1 MKTFSKQL
9 VVNIKMTYRNKQAL
23 FWRLF
28 FPIIFITI
36 FGLFNMDSFVSS
48 KMVVVDKTDSEI
60 SHKIIEGFEKVEFI
74 KIEKESN
81 LDTAKQKLKESE
93 ADFVIVMPESIRDIQ
108 TEFKPKITI
117 DPKTKQP
124 VIEVPKAPDPI
135 TLDVFY
141 NESNVSSNQLVLNV
155 LTQITTQINA
165 VANGTPKLFDIHSE
179 ALTNRKIRYID
190 FLVPGILAMSI
201 MQSAIIG
208 VAVYL
213 TEFREKKI
221 LKRVFATPVSRTSFV
236 GAQVV
241 AWILMSLIQST
252 LIILTGKLMYDINIY
267 GNYWYILVWVLLG
280 NIVFI
285 NIGFIIASFSKTV
298 AAAEGLSQVV
308 SMPMMFLSGVFFST
322 ESLHKTIKAI
332 VDYLPLSPII
342 EALREIMLNARDLT
356 FTTRQLQF
364 IGSWIVIT
372 FIIAVL
378 RFRLVRE

>member
-1 MKTFSKQL
+1 MKTFLKQL

-48 KMVVVDKTDSEI
+48 KMVVVDKADSEI

-241 AWILMSLIQST
+241 AWILMSLIQS
-252 LIILTGKLMYDINIY
+252 
-267 GNYWYILVWVLLG
+267 VLD
-280 NIVFI
+280 N
-285 NIGFIIASFSKTV
+285 
-298 AAAEGLSQVV
+298 
-308 SMPMMFLSGVFFST
+308 
-322 ESLHKTIKAI
+322 
-332 VDYLPLSPII
+332 
-342 EALREIMLNARDLT
+342 
-356 FTTRQLQF
+356 
-364 IGSWIVIT
+364 
-372 FIIAVL
+372 
-378 RFRLVRE
+378 

>member
-1 MKTFSKQL
+1 MNTFYKQL
-9 VVNIKMTYRNKQAL
+9 TANLKMTYRNKQAL

-36 FGLFNMDSFVSS
+36 FGLFNMDSFASS
-48 KMVVVDKTDSEI
+48 KMVVIDRADTEI
-60 SHKIIEGFEKVEFI
+60 SHKIIEGFQKVDFITLEKQNDLDSAKDQLKNSKIDFI
-74 KIEKESN
+74 I
-81 LDTAKQKLKESE
+81 
-93 ADFVIVMPESIRDIQ
+93 IMPESIKNLN
-108 TEFKPKITI
+108 TEFKPIITF

-124 VIEVPKAPDPI
+124 IIEAPKTPDPI

-165 VANGTPKLFDIHSE
+165 TAGGAPKLFDMHTE

-201 MQSAIIG
+201 MQSSIIG

-221 LKRVFATPVSRTSFV
+221 LKRVFATPVSRASFV
-236 GAQVV
+236 LAQVIS
-241 AWILMSLIQST
+241 WLFMSLVQSSF
-252 LIILTGKLMYDINIY
+252 IIATGKLMYHINIY
-267 GNYWYILVWVLLG
+267 GNYWNILVWVLLC

-285 NIGFIIASFSKTV
+285 NIGFIIASFSKTTS
-298 AAAEGLSQVV
+298 AAEGLSQVV

-322 ESLHKTIKAI
+322 DSLPKLVKAI
-332 VDYLPLSPII
+332 VDYLPLSPVIESLRAII
-342 EALREIMLNARDLT
+342 LNAQSLSAT
-356 FTTRQLQF
+356 SRQLEF
-364 IGSWIVIT
+364 VGSWIIVT
-372 FIIAVL
+372 FVIAVL